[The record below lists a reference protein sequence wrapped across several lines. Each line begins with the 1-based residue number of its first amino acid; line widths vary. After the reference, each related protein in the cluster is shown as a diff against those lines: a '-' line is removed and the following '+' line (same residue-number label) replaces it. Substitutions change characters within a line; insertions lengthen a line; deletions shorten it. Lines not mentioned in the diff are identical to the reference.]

1 MPEGQGLF
9 ARELDRPALF
19 PGHLPIPGYLSHPR
33 SIDSLVDSRNFSLTR
48 NAVTGWALVLKKAQ
62 RILSPW
68 RGQHIL
74 FLNV

>member
-33 SIDSLVDSRNFSLTR
+33 SIDSLVNSRDFSLTR
-48 NAVTGWALVLKKAQ
+48 DAVTGWALFPKKAE
-62 RILSPW
+62 RIFSPW